1 VKQIPASAVYR
12 QTVEATANHRLG
24 VLGSGASVA
33 ELETK
38 IGEGQLEELI
48 EEAKDELE
56 LIPKM
61 AEWKPW
67 VIPEDAPPLEI
78 VWEEDAAEL
87 DAAAAA
93 KAEAEAEAAAKA
105 EAEAEAKKANA

>member
-1 VKQIPASAVYR
+1 MADIEQR
-12 QTVEATANHRLG
+12 
-24 VLGSGASVA
+24 
-33 ELETK
+33 

-48 EEAKDELE
+48 EEAKDELD

-67 VIPEDAPPLEI
+67 VIPKDAPPLEI

-93 KAEAEAEAAAKA
+93 AAAKA

>member
-1 VKQIPASAVYR
+1 MADMEQR
-12 QTVEATANHRLG
+12 
-24 VLGSGASVA
+24 
-33 ELETK
+33 

-48 EEAKDELE
+48 EEAKDELD

-67 VIPEDAPPLEI
+67 VVPKDAPPLEI

-93 KAEAEAEAAAKA
+93 AAKA
-105 EAEAEAKKANA
+105 EAEAEARKANA

>member
-1 VKQIPASAVYR
+1 MADMEQR
-12 QTVEATANHRLG
+12 
-24 VLGSGASVA
+24 
-33 ELETK
+33 

-48 EEAKDELE
+48 EEAKDELD

-67 VIPEDAPPLEI
+67 VIPKDAPPLEI

-93 KAEAEAEAAAKA
+93 AAAKA

>member
-1 VKQIPASAVYR
+1 MADMEQR
-12 QTVEATANHRLG
+12 
-24 VLGSGASVA
+24 
-33 ELETK
+33 

-48 EEAKDELE
+48 EEAKDELD

-67 VIPEDAPPLEI
+67 VIPKDAPPLEI

-93 KAEAEAEAAAKA
+93 AAAKA
-105 EAEAEAKKANA
+105 EAEAEARKANA

>member
-1 VKQIPASAVYR
+1 MYR
-12 QTVEATANHRLG
+12 QTVEATAHHRLG
-24 VLGSGASVA
+24 VLGSGATVA
-33 ELETK
+33 DIEQR

-48 EEAKDELE
+48 EEAKDELD

-67 VIPEDAPPLEI
+67 VIPKDAPPLEI

-93 KAEAEAEAAAKA
+93 AAAKA

>member
-1 VKQIPASAVYR
+1 M
-12 QTVEATANHRLG
+12 
-24 VLGSGASVA
+24 A

-48 EEAKDELE
+48 EEAKDELD

-67 VIPEDAPPLEI
+67 VIPKDAPPLEI

-93 KAEAEAEAAAKA
+93 AAAKA
-105 EAEAEAKKANA
+105 EAEAEARKANA

>member
-1 VKQIPASAVYR
+1 
-12 QTVEATANHRLG
+12 
-24 VLGSGASVA
+24 
-33 ELETK
+33 
-38 IGEGQLEELI
+38 
-48 EEAKDELE
+48 
-56 LIPKM
+56 M

>member
-1 VKQIPASAVYR
+1 MAD
-12 QTVEATANHRLG
+12 
-24 VLGSGASVA
+24 
-33 ELETK
+33 LEKK

-67 VIPEDAPPLEI
+67 VVPKDAPPLEI

-105 EAEAEAKKANA
+105 EAEAKKANA